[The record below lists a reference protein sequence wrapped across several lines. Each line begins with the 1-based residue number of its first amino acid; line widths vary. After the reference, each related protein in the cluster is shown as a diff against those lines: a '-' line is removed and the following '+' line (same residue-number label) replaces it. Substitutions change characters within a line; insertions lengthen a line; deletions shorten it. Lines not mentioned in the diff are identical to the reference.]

1 MPPHDSWMP
10 SPTLHVDQ
18 RFEIMRHSKHTEHT
32 EHMASDKDAEGMG
45 RQLDDSSEAMKP
57 FVVGMVLFDGVTQL
71 DLTGPYEVLA
81 RMPNTRVLLVAA
93 SLAPVRTEWG
103 LTIAPDVSFDD
114 APPLDLLC
122 VPGGWGVTARL
133 EDERLLEFLRVQGAS
148 ARYVTSV
155 CSGALLL
162 GAAGLLRG
170 YRATTH
176 WLSLDLL
183 RFFGAEPL
191 DERVVRD
198 RNRITGAGV
207 TAGIDFALVV
217 AAELFGTSVAQ
228 RIQLAIEYR
237 PAPPFESGAPHT
249 APDDVRLAVERGSAE
264 VLARRRAVVERVA
277 HMGRTP
283 GSSA

>member
-1 MPPHDSWMP
+1 MSSFAGSAGHGHDG
-10 SPTLHVDQ
+10 
-18 RFEIMRHSKHTEHT
+18 
-32 EHMASDKDAEGMG
+32 AG
-45 RQLDDSSEAMKP
+45 RP
-57 FVVGMVLFDGVTQL
+57 FVVGLVLFEGMTQL

-81 RMPNTRVLLVAA
+81 RMPNTQVLLVA
-93 SLAPVRTEWG
+93 SNLVPVRTEWG
-103 LTIAPDVSFDD
+103 LTITPDVSFDE

-122 VPGGWGVTARL
+122 VPGGWAVTALL
-133 EDERLLEFLRVQGAS
+133 EDERLLDFLRVQGES

-176 WLSLDLL
+176 WLSLEFLP
-183 RFFGAEPL
+183 FFGAEPV
-191 DERVVRD
+191 DDRVVRD

-217 AAELFGTSVAQ
+217 AAEQFGASVAQ

-237 PAPPFESGAPHT
+237 PAPPFDSGAPHT
-249 APDDVRLAVERGSAE
+249 APDEVREAVKGANADALAH
-264 VLARRRAVVERVA
+264 RRAAAERA
-277 HMGRTP
+277 GRRP
-283 GSSA
+283 RLIPS